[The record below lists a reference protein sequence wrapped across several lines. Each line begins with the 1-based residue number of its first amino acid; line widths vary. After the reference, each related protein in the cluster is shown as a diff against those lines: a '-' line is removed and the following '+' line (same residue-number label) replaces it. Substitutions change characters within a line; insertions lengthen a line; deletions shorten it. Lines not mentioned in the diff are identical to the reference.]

1 MMKRPFLFGLAG
13 CLLLLAV
20 TVGYWVAIETSRTE
34 EMLAA
39 CCSSL
44 MTWKTTLV
52 DFIFTLFPFV
62 VFGIPAILAFR
73 AAKRAARR

>member
-1 MMKRPFLFGLAG
+1 MKRAFLFGLAG

-20 TVGYWVAIETSRTE
+20 AVGYWMAIETFRTGQI
-34 EMLAA
+34 LAA

-44 MTWKTTLV
+44 MTWKATLV
-52 DFIFTLFPFV
+52 LFIFTLFPFV

-73 AAKRAARR
+73 AAKRAARH